1 MQRSKAS
8 IATPEIWPTS
18 SAPAAPFRRAQGT
31 IQGIKRGTKQATE
44 HDNSIGGVLIFCGI
58 GLALT
63 VLAAIFQWL
72 ELPPP
77 YF

>member
-1 MQRSKAS
+1 MRKSEAS
-8 IATPEIWPTS
+8 TATRVIWPTT
-18 SAPAAPFRRAQGT
+18 SAPQAPLRRAET
-31 IQGIKRGTKQATE
+31 TE
-44 HDNSIGGVLIFCGI
+44 HDNSINGVLIFSGI

-63 VLAAIFQWL
+63 ALAAIFQWL

>member
-1 MQRSKAS
+1 MRRSEAS
-8 IATPEIWPTS
+8 TATRVIWPIS
-18 SAPAAPFRRAQGT
+18 SVPQAPPRRDA
-31 IQGIKRGTKQATE
+31 E
-44 HDNSIGGVLIFCGI
+44 HDNSINGVLIFSGI

-63 VLAAIFQWL
+63 ALAAIFQWL

>member
-1 MQRSKAS
+1 MRRSEAS
-8 IATPEIWPTS
+8 IATRVIWPTS
-18 SAPAAPFRRAQGT
+18 GAPQAPFRRAQV
-31 IQGIKRGTKQATE
+31 TE
-44 HDNSIGGVLIFCGI
+44 HDNSITGVLIFCGI
-58 GLALT
+58 GLSLT

>member
-8 IATPEIWPTS
+8 TATPEIWPTS
-18 SAPAAPFRRAQGT
+18 SAPAAPFRRAPGT
-31 IQGIKRGTKQATE
+31 IQGTKQATE
-44 HDNSIGGVLIFCGI
+44 PDNSIGGVLIFCGI

>member
-1 MQRSKAS
+1 MRRSEAS
-8 IATPEIWPTS
+8 IATRVIWPTS
-18 SAPAAPFRRAQGT
+18 GAPQAPFRRAQVPE
-31 IQGIKRGTKQATE
+31 QVTE
-44 HDNSIGGVLIFCGI
+44 HDNSITGVLIFCGI
-58 GLALT
+58 GLSLT